1 MTVRVSSKGQIV
13 IPKPIREQLKLD
25 QGADLQISVE
35 GDRVVLEKSE
45 PEDWRSLRGSMKGSG
60 LLESLMA
67 DRAWERSR
75 D

>member
-35 GDRVVLEKSE
+35 GDRVVLEKAN

>member
-35 GDRVVLEKSE
+35 GDRVVLEKSD
-45 PEDWRSLRGSMKGSG
+45 PEDWRRWGGSMKGID
-60 LLESLMA
+60 LLGSLMA
-67 DRAWERSR
+67 DREWERNR

>member
-35 GDRVVLEKSE
+35 GDRVVLEKAD

>member
-67 DRAWERSR
+67 DRAWERNR